1 MNEQPQI
8 QLTIDDLVAVKNII
22 NIACTRGAFQAPEMK
37 SVGEVYER
45 VDAFLNAVAAQ
56 AQAQTDSQPQGE
68 SND

>member
-1 MNEQPQI
+1 MNEQTQI

-56 AQAQTDSQPQGE
+56 AQADGQPQGE

>member
-1 MNEQPQI
+1 MNEQTQI
-8 QLTIDDLVAVKNII
+8 QLTVDDLVAVRNII
-22 NIACTRGAFQAPEMK
+22 NIACTRGTFQATEMK

-56 AQAQTDSQPQGE
+56 AQADTQPQGE